1 MPWPE
6 KDHPFPS
13 QEGVKATECSQP
25 CLASCQGASC
35 ARACLCA
42 CNDKD
47 KQALAAI
54 LNEEQ
59 REANLVFEQ
68 AQGAGVSVGAKLAGS
83 SSRSRSSIGSRA
95 AARRRSMGARMAHAK
110 HRDMMVDGDGFNW
123 DTMYNNFNKNSAE
136 YEMATSPVAK
146 EASEIGDVYDPIYDL
161 GNKGPPSKLHASWW
175 NDKTRDTMGDGWWNH
190 KGAHAD
196 IASEH

>member
-1 MPWPE
+1 M
-6 KDHPFPS
+6 

-47 KQALAAI
+47 KQALAAA
-54 LNEEQ
+54 LKEEH
-59 REANLVFEQ
+59 REARLVSEQ
-68 AQGAGVSVGAKLAGS
+68 AQGSGVNLGAKLSGS
-83 SSRSRSSIGSRA
+83 SSIGSRA
-95 AARRRSMGARMAHAK
+95 AAQRRSLGARMAHAK